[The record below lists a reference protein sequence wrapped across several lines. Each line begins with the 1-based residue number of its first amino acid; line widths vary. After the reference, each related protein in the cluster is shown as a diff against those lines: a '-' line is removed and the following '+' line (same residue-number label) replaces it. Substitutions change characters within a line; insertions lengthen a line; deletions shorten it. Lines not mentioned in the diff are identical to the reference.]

1 LYSISLKLRIRD
13 QRDDPLVQ
21 MLTNRMEVPS
31 VVIDELTH
39 FLHETCQL
47 VNKTRTFILRQKKMK
62 GENTKARA
70 CLDIEVFLQKTSS
83 RTSCYAR
90 APSAL
95 RISEQRKHM
104 MSHRD
109 QQIESGDRA
118 RLTNEGILHP

>member
-70 CLDIEVFLQKTSS
+70 CLDYIVDFRSAVWLPYEHWSVANTDTRSAPNILG
-83 RTSCYAR
+83 R
-90 APSAL
+90 ACFFFPYGA
-95 RISEQRKHM
+95 
-104 MSHRD
+104 
-109 QQIESGDRA
+109 
-118 RLTNEGILHP
+118 